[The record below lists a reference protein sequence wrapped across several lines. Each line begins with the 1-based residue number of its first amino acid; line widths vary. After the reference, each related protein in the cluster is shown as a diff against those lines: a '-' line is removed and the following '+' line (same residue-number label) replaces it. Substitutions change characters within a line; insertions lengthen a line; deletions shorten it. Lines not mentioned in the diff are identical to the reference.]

1 MEHGMHVG
9 AVVEGIEQGS
19 GDVADSFADDP
30 THGMRADGI
39 HQRFEGNQ
47 YYQSHQAIADGFQ
60 MAMLLE
66 LAETDAGPDNGAKP
80 YKTEESPSPIPL
92 FAQGHQ
98 CDGGVASCNVPIDG
112 RMVPL
117 AELFL
122 PLAFGRAGMID
133 GRGDVRT
140 QHAEQVEPYAQ
151 LHPQVFV
158 AVAIDE
164 QQGAYY
170 NAQQDST
177 GMGNIVGAFF
187 SFGIFNGHNRSGFW
201 MTGQR

>member
-1 MEHGMHVG
+1 
-9 AVVEGIEQGS
+9 
-19 GDVADSFADDP
+19 
-30 THGMRADGI
+30 
-39 HQRFEGNQ
+39 
-47 YYQSHQAIADGFQ
+47 
-60 MAMLLE
+60 MLLE
-66 LAETDAGPDNGAKP
+66 FAKADTGSNNGAKP
-80 YKTEESPSPIPL
+80 HEAEECPSPIPL

-98 CDGGVASCNVPIDG
+98 CDGGVASRNVPIDS

-117 AELFL
+117 AELFF

-140 QHAEQVEPYAQ
+140 QHAEEVEPYAP

-187 SFGIFNGHNRSGFW
+187 SVGIFNGPNRC
-201 MTGQR
+201 